1 MVRSLYD
8 MTGIRRCFPEVLLG
22 ACLAAVVSTAL
33 PGASAQTLELPSTA
47 PAPQTTPARDDPSL
61 PANTPI
67 PQPRPAQPDTRV
79 KRPSPA
85 ATMPPTEMAC
95 RNRLKALG
103 AEFEEYRLLSKTAG
117 CKASFPLMLKR
128 LGKSIDIEPDAII
141 NCAMA
146 EVAARFAADVV
157 SPAAKA
163 DFGEDLAMINQA
175 SSYACRM
182 RNGTKKLSEHAFAN
196 ALDIHR
202 FTLSNGTTIDVEPSP
217 PAKHAKLLLAV
228 RKAACGPFKTV
239 LGPGSNADHALHFH
253 FDLAPRR
260 DGATYCR

>member
-1 MVRSLYD
+1 MA
-8 MTGIRRCFPEVLLG
+8 GIRRRFPEVLLG
-22 ACLAAVVSTAL
+22 ACLAAAVPTAL
-33 PGASAQTLELPSTA
+33 TTASAQTLELPRTA
-47 PAPQTTPARDDPSL
+47 PVPQTTPTRDGPSIDL

-67 PQPRPAQPDTRV
+67 PQPRPEQPD
-79 KRPSPA
+79 KRNKLSPA

-103 AEFEEYRLLSKTAG
+103 AEFEEHKLLSKPAG

-163 DFGEDLAMINQA
+163 DFGAELAMVNQV
-175 SSYACRM
+175 SGYACRV

-202 FTLSNGTTIDVEPSP
+202 FTLSNGTTIDVKPSP
-217 PAKHAKLLLAV
+217 PQKHAKLLVAV
-228 RKAACGPFKTV
+228 RKAACGLFKTV
-239 LGPGSNADHALHFH
+239 LGPGSNADHAEHFH
-253 FDLAPRR
+253 FDLASRR